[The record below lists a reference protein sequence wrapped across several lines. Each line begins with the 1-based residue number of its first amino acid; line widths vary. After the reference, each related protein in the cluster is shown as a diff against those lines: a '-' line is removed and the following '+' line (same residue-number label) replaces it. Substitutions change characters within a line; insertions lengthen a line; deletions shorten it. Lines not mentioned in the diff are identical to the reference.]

1 MEASRSGFHFVA
13 AYDMMIIMRFPRDHK
28 ARVRERIVRAAARKL
43 RAAGLEGPSVPDLMR
58 EAGLTHGGFYG
69 HFRGRDELI
78 AEAVR
83 SAATETAEGLFEAS
97 RDLTAVL
104 NAYLSEEHLSHPN
117 SGCVVAALG
126 SDGWRKGKEV
136 RAAFADVAEGLA
148 RLVDEKLGPVAQG
161 DAISDRALAVTAQMV
176 GAVVLGRLV
185 NDTVL
190 AARIVSAGREAAL
203 RI

>member
-1 MEASRSGFHFVA
+1 MT
-13 AYDMMIIMRFPRDHK
+13 IMRFPREHK
-28 ARVRERIVRAAARKL
+28 PLVRERIVRAAARKL
-43 RAAGLEGPSVPDLMR
+43 RGAGLEGPSVPDLMK

-69 HFRGRDELI
+69 HFRGRDELV

-83 SAATETAEGLFEAS
+83 KAATETAEGVFRPS
-97 RDLTAVL
+97 PDLTAVL
-104 NAYLSEEHLSHPN
+104 NTYLSEEHLRRPN

-126 SDGWRKGKEV
+126 SDGWRKAKKV

-185 NDTVL
+185 DDPVL
-190 AARIVSAGREAAL
+190 ASRILSAGREAAL
-203 RI
+203 KI

>member
-1 MEASRSGFHFVA
+1 
-13 AYDMMIIMRFPRDHK
+13 MMSIMRFPKEHK
-28 ARVRERIVRAAARKL
+28 PLVRERIVRAAARKL
-43 RAAGLEGPSVPDLMR
+43 RGAGLEGPSVPDLMK

-69 HFRGRDELI
+69 YFRGRDELV

-83 SAATETAEGLFEAS
+83 KAGTETAEGVFKPS
-97 RDLTAVL
+97 PDLTAVL
-104 NAYLSEEHLSHPN
+104 DTYLSDEHLRRPN

-126 SDGWRKGKEV
+126 SDGWRKGKKV

-148 RLVDEKLGPVAQG
+148 RLVDEKLVPVEQG

-185 NDTVL
+185 DDPVL
-190 AARIVSAGREAAL
+190 AARMLSAGREAAL
-203 RI
+203 KI